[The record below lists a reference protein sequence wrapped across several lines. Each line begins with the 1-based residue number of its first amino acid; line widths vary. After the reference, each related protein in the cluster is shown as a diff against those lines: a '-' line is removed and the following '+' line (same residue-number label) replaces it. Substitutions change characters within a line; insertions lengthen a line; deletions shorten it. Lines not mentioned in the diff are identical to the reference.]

1 MLLVGNTRKQE
12 SNKARLTSFMGFHLQ
27 PKMKMQWNRW
37 IRRIYMQR
45 NSFADGWRNQEYKL
59 FYGNSKPVEALTV

>member
-1 MLLVGNTRKQE
+1 LAIRE
-12 SNKARLTSFMGFHLQ
+12 SNKAINKVRRTSFMGFHLQ

-45 NSFADGWRNQEYKL
+45 NSFADGL
-59 FYGNSKPVEALTV
+59 LTGGKTKHISFFMVTPKTTL